1 MTLMALGLA
10 LSLAVGLLRG
20 GRFGRLVDFEFRAF
34 WAVIAAFALQF
45 ALNMADAT
53 KAGPIASYF
62 AVIHVAVYVILG
74 YALWT
79 NRSTP
84 GIPVVAVGA
93 GLNFLVIA
101 ANGMRMPVSVGVLR
115 WAGMPDQAA
124 SLEAGRALTHAVMGA
139 GTRLWFLADV
149 LAIPRPFFRPAAL
162 SIGDLLMLLGVFVI
176 VQSAMLAP
184 RAKAGG
190 KAA

>member
-1 MTLMALGLA
+1 MALGLI
-10 LSLAVGLLRG
+10 LSLAVGMVRG
-20 GRFGRLVDFEFRAF
+20 GSLNRLVDFEFKAF
-34 WAVIAAFALQF
+34 WVVIAAFALQF
-45 ALNMADAT
+45 VLNTADAT
-53 KAGPIASYF
+53 KAGPVVTYF
-62 AVIHVAVYVILG
+62 ALIHVAVYAILG
-74 YALWT
+74 YALWA

-84 GIPVVAVGA
+84 GIPVVMAGA

-101 ANGMRMPVSVGVLR
+101 VNGMRMPVSVGVLQ

-124 SLEAGRALTHAVMGA
+124 ALEAGRALTHAVLGP

-162 SIGDLLMLLGVFVI
+162 SLGDILMLVGVFII
-176 VQSAMLAP
+176 VQGAMLGAG
-184 RAKAGG
+184 AKAGG